1 MKFET
6 IKQKCIEE
14 LAARKGFAPGAREKE
29 VRLIEDW
36 DVRCADTLLD
46 RYPNVCKSLQGKPLM
61 ALYKKSGWH
70 VEVLR

>member
-14 LAARKGFAPGAREKE
+14 LTAHKVFASGIKEKE
-29 VRLIEDW
+29 IRLIEDW
-36 DVRCADTLLD
+36 DVRCADTLLK
-46 RYPNVCKSLQGKPLM
+46 RYPNVCKSLQGKRLT
-61 ALYKKSGWH
+61 ALYKDNGWH